1 MSQSENLGSFF
12 QENKSV
18 LKEYIETRLEI
29 FRLQAIKISSKSAG
43 YLVWIIV
50 SLFLLFLITLFLG
63 MTLGYWLSSLMDS
76 YVKGFGLTALL
87 MIVVFIVFAIFRKK
101 LFVNPIVQAIISNSM
116 EETIDNEIDD

>member
-116 EETIDNEIDD
+116 EETIENEIDD